1 MLHLLH
7 FLICNIIGIIS
18 ITSYTRTLIDFY
30 LHFQLVAEEG

>member
-7 FLICNIIGIIS
+7 FLICNIIS
-18 ITSYTRTLIDFY
+18 ITSYKQTLIDFY